1 MPRLRRAGPDDA
13 DTLAALS
20 AATFSQTFGHL
31 YRPRDLSAFLHQ
43 AFAVE
48 RQREHLV
55 DPQQAVWLLEDGGR
69 AVGLAVAG
77 PCRLPHAEVAP
88 GDGELRRLY
97 LLASHQGRGH
107 GGRLMQAAMD
117 WLLRA
122 GPRTLWLGVW
132 SENHGAQ
139 RFYRRWGFERVGEYL
154 FEVGQAR
161 DREFILR
168 RPASALARG

>member
-1 MPRLRRAGPDDA
+1 MQLRRARSDDSEA
-13 DTLAALS
+13 LAALS
-20 AATFSQTFGHL
+20 TTTFRQAFGHL
-31 YRPRDLSAFLHQ
+31 YRPQDLAQFLQ
-43 AFAVE
+43 DAFAIE
-48 RQREHLV
+48 RQRAQLA
-55 DPQQAVWLLEDGGR
+55 DPEQAIWLLEDDGQ
-69 AVGLAVAG
+69 AVGLVAAG
-77 PCRLPHAEVAP
+77 PCRLPHPQVAP

-97 LLASHQGRGH
+97 LLASHQGQGH

-117 WLLRA
+117 WLLRE

-139 RFYRRWGFERVGEYL
+139 RFYRRWGFERAGEYL

-168 RPASALARG
+168 RPAAASARG